1 VGARALAKLTAL
13 TSLDLS
19 ENEIEAEGAHAL
31 TTLTGLISLDLS
43 GNRIGAKGARALLE
57 SWCETS
63 TLRILDLSGNGNMR
77 SLLPPEVLASGNAQ
91 SILAAY
97 RRYREAKIR
106 NELRPLNEAKLVVV
120 GNEAV
125 GKTSLIRYLVHGKP
139 RNPDEKKT
147 PGTAIHEKIEDQLRE
162 AVAASTSY
170 KLVCRRLGLSENGG
184 NMYHLRARARELGLD
199 ASHFGAGTIDRC
211 TDDDIRHAV
220 ASSMSFVGVFEV
232 LGVRPGGT
240 SNAKLRARIQEL
252 GLETTH
258 FRYSSGR
265 HRGAWTDDDLRAAVA
280 SSKSFAQVIRKLG
293 LVPAGGNY
301 VQVQRRIG
309 QLALDTSR
317 FTGSG
322 WNSGL
327 KHRPRPRA
335 PLEQV
340 LVADRPTGS
349 HKLKQRLIRAGL
361 KPPACEL
368 CGWAVRASD
377 GRIPVELDHIN
388 GNRADNRLENLRV
401 LCPNCHSL
409 QPTHRG
415 LNLKGRQ
422 RQ

>member
-1 VGARALAKLTAL
+1 VRALATLTGLTSLELSFNEIGAAGARALAKLTGLTSLKLGGNEIGDAGARSLAKLTGLNHLDLTFNRIGDEGARALVKSIGLTSLDLSDNQIGAEGARSLARLTGLTSLNLSGNQIGDVGARALAKLTAL

-265 HRGAWTDDDLRAAVA
+265 HRGALIGV
-280 SSKSFAQVIRKLG
+280 
-293 LVPAGGNY
+293 NY
-301 VQVQRRIG
+301 FC
-309 QLALDTSR
+309 S
-317 FTGSG
+317 
-322 WNSGL
+322 
-327 KHRPRPRA
+327 
-335 PLEQV
+335 
-340 LVADRPTGS
+340 
-349 HKLKQRLIRAGL
+349 
-361 KPPACEL
+361 
-368 CGWAVRASD
+368 
-377 GRIPVELDHIN
+377 
-388 GNRADNRLENLRV
+388 
-401 LCPNCHSL
+401 
-409 QPTHRG
+409 
-415 LNLKGRQ
+415 
-422 RQ
+422 